1 MLKKFAQELDGGQ
14 GSRLV
19 SKSPVFYGWVILLA
33 GTLGTILTSPGQT
46 YALSIFTEHFIR
58 DLGISRSLAS
68 ILFMVGTLGGSLS
81 LPWIGRQIDRYGTRP
96 MVAIIALL
104 FGLACIYMGLVQNA
118 VMLGLGFISVRMLG
132 QGALGLVSQNV
143 INQWWVRRRGTVM
156 GLSGVLVSLLGLGGF
171 PTLIHWLISLYDWR
185 FTYMLLG
192 LILIGVMMPLGFLL
206 FRAQPELYGLRP
218 DGGWP
223 GRKTV
228 KSPAGDVD
236 EENWTLEEA
245 SRTLA
250 FWVLGLGLAVL
261 AMSFT
266 GLFFHMA
273 GIFTDNG
280 LSADVAASIFLPIA
294 LTSALANL
302 GSGLLVDR
310 IPPRFL
316 LTATLTCMA
325 VALWLAPALTRV
337 EQAFL
342 YGLLV
347 GTAMGL
353 MRTSETVLWAA
364 YFGRRHLGSITGVAF
379 TILVCGSS
387 LGPIPVGFARDL
399 LGNYTLVLKGLALLP
414 LVLGLTS
421 LAVGRPRKRT

>member
-1 MLKKFAQELDGGQ
+1 MLKKFTQEFDVGRS
-14 GSRLV
+14 SRLV

-33 GTLGTILTSPGQT
+33 GTLGTVLTSPGQT
-46 YALSIFTEHFIR
+46 YVISVFTEHFIR
-58 DLGISRSLAS
+58 DLGISRSMAS
-68 ILFMVGTLGGSLS
+68 ILFMVGTLGGSLA

-96 MVAIIALL
+96 MVGIIALL

-132 QGALGLVSQNV
+132 QGGLGLVSQNV

-171 PTLIHWLISLYDWR
+171 PTLVHWLISLYGWR

-192 LILIGVMMPLGFLL
+192 LVLICVMTPLGFLL
-206 FRAQPELYGLRP
+206 FRPQPELYGLRP

-223 GRKTV
+223 GRKSREPET
-228 KSPAGDVD
+228 A
-236 EENWTLEEA
+236 EEHWTLEEA

-250 FWVLGLGLAVL
+250 FWVLGLGLAAL

-273 GIFTDNG
+273 GIFADNG
-280 LSADVAASIFLPIA
+280 LSADVAASVFLPIA
-294 LTSALANL
+294 LTSAVANL
-302 GSGLLVDR
+302 GSGVLVDR
-310 IPPRFL
+310 IPARL
-316 LTATLTCMA
+316 LLAATSICMA
-325 VALWLAPALTRV
+325 VSLWLAPSLTRV
-337 EQAFL
+337 ELAL
-342 YGLLV
+342 VYGVLV
-347 GTAMGL
+347 GATMGL
-353 MRTSETVLWAA
+353 MRTTETVLWAA

-387 LGPIPVGFARDL
+387 LGPIPVGFARDM
-399 LGNYTLVLKGLALLP
+399 LGSYTLVLKGLALLP
-414 LVLGLTS
+414 LLLGLSS
-421 LAVGRPRKRT
+421 LFVGRPRKRK